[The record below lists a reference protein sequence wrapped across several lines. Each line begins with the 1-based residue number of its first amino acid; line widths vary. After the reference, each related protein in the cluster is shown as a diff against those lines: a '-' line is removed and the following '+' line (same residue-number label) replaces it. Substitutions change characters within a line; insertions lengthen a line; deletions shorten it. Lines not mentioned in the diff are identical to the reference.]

1 MLLVFRDTQEDA
13 LRRGGAPSR
22 RGFGFP
28 VQHLRG
34 KWWCCLFE
42 PINMDVF
49 TGVWL
54 YGGGGGGGGPHSF
67 CELCV
72 DTQEVRALSS

>member
-34 KWWCCLFE
+34 KRWCCLFE
-42 PINMDVF
+42 PIDMDVF
-49 TGVWL
+49 TGVRL
-54 YGGGGGGGGPHSF
+54 YGGGGGDPRSF
-67 CELCV
+67 CKLCV